1 MRLLV
6 ATLCHVPS
14 YHRHTNGTTYV
25 TCVIFAKDLQ
35 RLIGRRR
42 SFMIEVVDAFLP
54 GDHGESLSLEEG
66 PETGRDMLGQDQPDA
81 LRSGYPLLS
90 YSRQISS
97 LS

>member
-1 MRLLV
+1 MASNAPVSGHALPRAV
-6 ATLCHVPS
+6 VPS
-14 YHRHTNGTTYV
+14 AQERDDIR

-66 PETGRDMLGQDQPDA
+66 SETGRDMLG
-81 LRSGYPLLS
+81 
-90 YSRQISS
+90 
-97 LS
+97 